1 MRKAYGTHWIDHKFW
16 VMKIL
21 LSHYGT
27 YMTHIESLSQKDSQ
41 TTKKAELLGF
51 VKKWNHPSFLIH
63 IAIILDV
70 LSPIR
75 RLSIAFQQKEHDPV
89 KAVRQI
95 QEFNWTMTK
104 LKILTESSLD
114 GQNTCIIYYKQS
126 LDNIDAQNNGW
137 FYYQDVKLSK

>member
-1 MRKAYGTHWIDHKFW
+1 
-16 VMKIL
+16 
-21 LSHYGT
+21 
-27 YMTHIESLSQKDSQ
+27 MTHIESLSQKDSQ

-51 VKKWNHPSFLIH
+51 VKKWKHPSFLIH

-104 LKILTESSLD
+104 LKILTESSLE

-126 LDNIDAQNNGW
+126 SDNIDAQNNGW